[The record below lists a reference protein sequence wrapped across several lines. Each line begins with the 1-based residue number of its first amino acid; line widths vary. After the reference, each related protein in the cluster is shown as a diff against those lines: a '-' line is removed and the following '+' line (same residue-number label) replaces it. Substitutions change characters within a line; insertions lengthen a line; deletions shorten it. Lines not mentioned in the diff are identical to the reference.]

1 MKKLY
6 YLLIVLMGVCIG
18 ACSNDDGVDN
28 SQPTP
33 EVPEPDKITLSQQ
46 TIEVGFEPDT
56 YAVNVTS
63 PYSWDAVSKN
73 DWIVVDSPTGIAG
86 TKQLSFSIARNEEEK
101 VREGTIVVKNSDFNL
116 ITELYITQGAFV
128 PSELSVTPKTLNFS
142 IAGGE
147 KNITVT
153 ANFEHSATTDV
164 DWLTI
169 TKTEDGYTITAPEYS
184 EVDSRTA
191 EVVISNEKYGISEVV
206 NVTQSAFVP
215 EISIA
220 PKTLNFSAIGG
231 EESIAVTA
239 NFTHT
244 ATTDADWLSITKT
257 EKGYTIAAPEY
268 LEVDSRTAE
277 VVISNEKY
285 SISEVV
291 NITQSAFVPSELS
304 VTPKTLNFSAVG
316 NEESVAVTANFE
328 HEATTDADWLTI
340 TKTEE
345 GYIIKTSANPE
356 LEERTAEVV
365 ISNEK
370 YNISETIQIAQEGP
384 NEKQLIY
391 YTSKNSSV
399 VTPNNSSV
407 FGANIISNI
416 YKNGIGVIVF
426 DGEVTTIGDYAFDCC
441 RSLTSIT
448 IPDGVT
454 TIGER
459 AFNWCSSLT
468 NVTIGDGVTSI
479 GEYAFY
485 GCTGELVVN
494 CNIPSASNYW
504 SGTFIGSDFTSVT
517 IGDSVTE
524 IGNYAFYNCD
534 SLTSV
539 TIPDSVTTIGE
550 YAFADCSSLISVTIP
565 DSVTTIGDYAFCDCS
580 SLKNVTIGDCVA
592 TIGSSTFYNCSSLT
606 SVTIPASVTTIGY
619 AAFDDCDSLT
629 SVYCKAITPPAGGW
643 YVFDYNASGRKI
655 YVPMESVNA
664 YKSAEGWSDYAD
676 AIVGY
681 NF

>member
-142 IAGGE
+142 AVGGEESIAVTANFTHTATTDADWLTITKTEKGYTIAAPEYLEVDLRTAEVVILNEKYGISEVVNVTQSAFVPEISITPKTLNFSIAGGE

-169 TKTEDGYTITAPEYS
+169 TKTEDGYTIKASANPEL
-184 EVDSRTA
+184 EDRTA
-191 EVVISNEKYGISEVV
+191 EVVISNEKYKV
-206 NVTQSAFVP
+206 
-215 EISIA
+215 
-220 PKTLNFSAIGG
+220 
-231 EESIAVTA
+231 
-239 NFTHT
+239 
-244 ATTDADWLSITKT
+244 
-257 EKGYTIAAPEY
+257 
-268 LEVDSRTAE
+268 
-277 VVISNEKY
+277 
-285 SISEVV
+285 
-291 NITQSAFVPSELS
+291 
-304 VTPKTLNFSAVG
+304 
-316 NEESVAVTANFE
+316 
-328 HEATTDADWLTI
+328 
-340 TKTEE
+340 
-345 GYIIKTSANPE
+345 
-356 LEERTAEVV
+356 
-365 ISNEK
+365 
-370 YNISETIQIAQEGP
+370 SETIQIAQEGP

-407 FGANIISNI
+407 FGANIISNT
-416 YKNGIGVIVF
+416 YNNGVGVIVF
-426 DGEVTTIGDYAFDCC
+426 DGEVTTIGEWAFGYCDSLTSVTIPNSVTTIGEGAFYNCS
-441 RSLTSIT
+441 SLTSIT
-448 IPDGVT
+448 IPDSVTTIGYAAFGYCDSLTSVTIPNSVT
-454 TIGER
+454 TIGEG
-459 AFNWCSSLT
+459 AFYNCSSLT
-468 NVTIGDGVTSI
+468 SITIPDSVTTIGDWAFGYCSSLTSITIPDSVTTIGDYAFYSCDNLTSVTISDSVTTI
-479 GEYAFY
+479 GEYAFAD
-485 GCTGELVVN
+485 CSSLPIID
-494 CNIPSASNYW
+494 NIRYADTYLIETTDKTMSVYTIKDN
-504 SGTFIGSDFTSVT
+504 TRFIGNDAFQFCSSLTSVT
-517 IGDSVTE
+517 IPESVTS
-524 IGNYAFYNCD
+524 IGDYAFYGCD

-539 TIPDSVTTIGE
+539 TIPDSVTTIGNS
-550 YAFADCSSLISVTIP
+550 AFTYCS
-565 DSVTTIGDYAFCDCS
+565 
-580 SLKNVTIGDCVA
+580 
-592 TIGSSTFYNCSSLT
+592 
-606 SVTIPASVTTIGY
+606 
-619 AAFDDCDSLT
+619 SLT
-629 SVYCKAITPPAGGW
+629 SVYCKATTPPVGGSDM
-643 YVFDYNASGRKI
+643 FNHNASGRKI

-664 YKSAEGWSDYAD
+664 YKSASYWSSYASY
-676 AIVGY
+676 IVGY

>member
-6 YLLIVLMGVCIG
+6 YLLIVLMGVCIV

-142 IAGGE
+142 AVGNE
-147 KNITVT
+147 ENVAVT
-153 ANFEHSATTDV
+153 ANFEHS
-164 DWLTI
+164 
-169 TKTEDGYTITAPEYS
+169 
-184 EVDSRTA
+184 
-191 EVVISNEKYGISEVV
+191 
-206 NVTQSAFVP
+206 
-215 EISIA
+215 
-220 PKTLNFSAIGG
+220 
-231 EESIAVTA
+231 
-239 NFTHT
+239 

-257 EKGYTIAAPEY
+257 EDGYTIKASANPE
-268 LEVDSRTAE
+268 LEDRTAE

-285 SISEVV
+285 KV
-291 NITQSAFVPSELS
+291 
-304 VTPKTLNFSAVG
+304 
-316 NEESVAVTANFE
+316 
-328 HEATTDADWLTI
+328 
-340 TKTEE
+340 
-345 GYIIKTSANPE
+345 
-356 LEERTAEVV
+356 
-365 ISNEK
+365 
-370 YNISETIQIAQEGP
+370 SETIQIAQEGP

-407 FGANIISNI
+407 FGANIISNT
-416 YKNGIGVIVF
+416 YNNGVGVIVF
-426 DGEVTTIGDYAFDCC
+426 DGEVTTIGYAAFGYCD
-441 RSLTSIT
+441 SLTSIT
-448 IPDGVT
+448 IPDSVT
-454 TIGER
+454 TIGDY
-459 AFNWCSSLT
+459 AFVSCDSLTSISIPDSVTTIGNGAFGYCGSLTSITIPDSVTTIGDLAFSGCSSLT
-468 NVTIGDGVTSI
+468 SITIPDSVTTIGDWAFGYCSSLTSI
-479 GEYAFY
+479 TIPDSVTTIGDYAFY
-485 GCTGELVVN
+485 
-494 CNIPSASNYW
+494 S
-504 SGTFIGSDFTSVT
+504 
-517 IGDSVTE
+517 
-524 IGNYAFYNCD
+524 CD
-534 SLTSV
+534 NLTSV

-550 YAFADCSSLISVTIP
+550 YAFADCSSLPIIDNIRYADTYLIETTDKTMSVYTIKDNTRFIGNGAFQFCSSLTSVTIPESVTSIGDLAFYGCSGLTEFKCKYASEDGRCLIIDGTLNSFAPAGLTEYTIPDSVTTIGNSTFTYCSSLTSVTIP
-565 DSVTTIGDYAFCDCS
+565 DSVTTIGDWAFYSCD
-580 SLKNVTIGDCVA
+580 N
-592 TIGSSTFYNCSSLT
+592 LT
-606 SVTIPASVTTIGY
+606 SVTISDSVTTIGDY
-619 AAFDDCDSLT
+619 AFSYCSSLT
-629 SVYCKAITPPAGGW
+629 SVYCKATTPPAGGSDMF
-643 YVFDYNASGRKI
+643 YNNASGRKI

>member
-6 YLLIVLMGVCIG
+6 YLLIVLMGVCMV

-142 IAGGE
+142 
-147 KNITVT
+147 
-153 ANFEHSATTDV
+153 
-164 DWLTI
+164 
-169 TKTEDGYTITAPEYS
+169 
-184 EVDSRTA
+184 
-191 EVVISNEKYGISEVV
+191 
-206 NVTQSAFVP
+206 
-215 EISIA
+215 
-220 PKTLNFSAIGG
+220 
-231 EESIAVTA
+231 
-239 NFTHT
+239 
-244 ATTDADWLSITKT
+244 
-257 EKGYTIAAPEY
+257 
-268 LEVDSRTAE
+268 
-277 VVISNEKY
+277 
-285 SISEVV
+285 
-291 NITQSAFVPSELS
+291 
-304 VTPKTLNFSAVG
+304 AVG

-328 HEATTDADWLTI
+328 HSATTDADWLTI
-340 TKTEE
+340 TKTED
-345 GYIIKTSANPE
+345 GYTIKASANPE
-356 LEERTAEVV
+356 LEDRTAEVV

-370 YNISETIQIAQEGP
+370 YKVSETIQIAQEGP

-407 FGANIISNI
+407 FGANIISNT
-416 YKNGIGVIVF
+416 YNNGVGVIVF
-426 DGEVTTIGDYAFDCC
+426 DGEVTTIGDYAFYDYD
-441 RSLTSIT
+441 SLTSI
-448 IPDGVT
+448 
-454 TIGER
+454 
-459 AFNWCSSLT
+459 
-468 NVTIGDGVTSI
+468 
-479 GEYAFY
+479 
-485 GCTGELVVN
+485 
-494 CNIPSASNYW
+494 
-504 SGTFIGSDFTSVT
+504 
-517 IGDSVTE
+517 
-524 IGNYAFYNCD
+524 
-534 SLTSV
+534 
-539 TIPDSVTTIGE
+539 
-550 YAFADCSSLISVTIP
+550 TIP
-565 DSVTTIGDYAFCDCS
+565 DSVTTIGDYAFW
-580 SLKNVTIGDCVA
+580 G
-592 TIGSSTFYNCSSLT
+592 CSSLT
-606 SVTIPASVTTIGY
+606 SITIGNSVTTIGDY
-619 AAFDDCDSLT
+619 AFVSCDSLTSISIPDSVTTIGDGAFGYCSSLTSITIPDSVTTIGDLAFSGCSSLTSITIPDSVTTIGDWAFGYCSSLTSITIPDSVTTIGDYAFYDCSSLTSITIPDSVTTIGDYAFALCNSLT
-629 SVYCKAITPPAGGW
+629 SVYCKATTPPAGGSDM
-643 YVFDYNASGRKI
+643 FFNNASGRKI